1 MNAYWFAGF
10 TGIMLWCQT
19 ASGAEMYVAKDA
31 YGEVRHVAVRAGDL
45 DLARK
50 DGAEELLGRL
60 SFAAVRVCGAETP
73 DRDLKMYALQRACV
87 KDTMDRA
94 VAFAPS
100 PLVKHLY
107 AISQGG

>member
-1 MNAYWFAGF
+1 MNAYLFAGL
-10 TGIMLWCQT
+10 TGVMLWCQT
-19 ASGAEMYVAKDA
+19 ASAAEVYVARDA
-31 YGEVRHVAVRAGDL
+31 YGEVRHVAVRDGDL
-45 DLARK
+45 NLTTT

-73 DRDLKMYALQRACV
+73 DRDLKIFALQRICV

-94 VAFAPS
+94 VASAPS